1 MDRQPLGDRGEF
13 LPGANR
19 SFGAKLSFENCSDRG
34 HEGRAAGH
42 KDRINVL
49 WTDVATCQQAVY
61 AIADL
66 PDLRND
72 PAFELFPTDRLFNR
86 HGEPGETKCRLMI
99 AGKGALGSLDGLI
112 KSITEIVIDEVD
124 EGFDFLRFDGLE
136 FDLAQQ
142 LHIFARF

>member
-1 MDRQPLGDRGEF
+1 
-13 LPGANR
+13 
-19 SFGAKLSFENCSDRG
+19 
-34 HEGRAAGH
+34 
-42 KDRINVL
+42 
-49 WTDVATCQQAVY
+49 
-61 AIADL
+61 
-66 PDLRND
+66 
-72 PAFELFPTDRLFNR
+72 
-86 HGEPGETKCRLMI
+86 MI